1 MLSQADNHGG
11 QPGML
16 ESIIAETVNK
26 RVYRMTQPRDNTDI
40 LRRYGSNEAQM
51 TEMNELLTS
60 RRISDDLQEL
70 CDAPFKRKPAFE
82 ETGHV
87 TRFSDGSFP
96 VFYSSLEPETVKSEI
111 SHWIPKV
118 MGAPK
123 TRRTLYYVLFS
134 CNFTGKAKDLRS
146 KAEEEKW
153 RDLVHEN
160 DYNFCN
166 SLGAEAVKTGL
177 KGLLTPSARRTGG
190 TNVPVFCRDAI
201 NSPRECAVLAVT
213 YDPLTEEV
221 SMHRI

>member
-1 MLSQADNHGG
+1 
-11 QPGML
+11 ML
-16 ESIIAETVNK
+16 ESIIAETVSE
-26 RVYRMTQPRDNTDI
+26 RVYRMAQRRDDTDI
-40 LRRYGSNEAQM
+40 LRRYGSDEAQM

-82 ETGHV
+82 ETGHI

-118 MGAPK
+118 MGTPK
-123 TRRTLYYVLFS
+123 TKRTLYYVMFS
-134 CNFTGKAKDLRS
+134 CKFNGEAKDLRP
-146 KAEEEKW
+146 KAEEDAW

-160 DYNFCN
+160 DYKFCN
-166 SLGAEAVKTGL
+166 ALGSEAVKTGL

-201 NSPRECAVLAVT
+201 DSPRECAVLAVT

-221 SMHRI
+221 SMRRM